1 MLKKLTI
8 RNFKA
13 IQDMTIEFTP
23 LTVLIGGNSCGKST
37 VLQAIDFLRSASNR
51 DIKEYLK
58 EKGWEFYELRT
69 KAEESGKQPIE
80 FISVYELE
88 NDKHT
93 FEIEWSIKVNFFDG
107 AFQIEEKFIDLN
119 AGTDL
124 FPPDAPERKIYIE
137 SSLLKLIHI
146 PVDERKELLALKK
159 YLMWSNF
166 FGVLSLEK
174 VRIGNNF
181 SDRVYDIGI
190 GGSNLTAFI
199 NWFSPEERKRLDDIL
214 SDFLGYKFSVGI
226 MDTGTGIV
234 LFIREQHDENGITV
248 HSTIHVSHISDG
260 LLRLI
265 AFVAMSINQP
275 NCEGMFLFDE
285 IEDGINPYLTERII
299 GLFRNI
305 IKEFSQQIIV
315 TTHSP
320 EMVNDISPEEIVFLW
335 KDGKGAVHNKHL
347 FDINELQE
355 MLEYLNPGDAW
366 MNIRQEELLS
376 KVNKGIVGDKK

>member
-1 MLKKLTI
+1 
-8 RNFKA
+8 
-13 IQDMTIEFTP
+13 MTIEFTP

-37 VLQAIDFLRSASNR
+37 VLQAIDFLRSAANR

-58 EKGWEFYELRT
+58 EKGWEFYELKTR
-69 KAEESGKQPIE
+69 AEENEKMPIE

-88 NDKHT
+88 NGEHP
-93 FEIEWSIKVNFFDG
+93 FEIEWSIKINHSDN
-107 AFQIEEKFIDLN
+107 AYQIEEKFIDCNL
-119 AGTDL
+119 GIDL
-124 FPPDAPERKIYIE
+124 FPPDSPERKIYME

-146 PVDERKELLALKK
+146 PVDERTQLLALKK

-166 FGVLSLEK
+166 FGVLSPEK
-174 VRIGNNF
+174 IRIGNNF
-181 SDRVYDIGI
+181 TDKVYDIGI

-199 NWFSPEERKRLDDIL
+199 NRFSPEEHKKLDNTL
-214 SDFLGYKFSVGI
+214 SDFLGHEFSVGI
-226 MDTGTGIV
+226 MDAGTSIV
-234 LFIREQHDENGITV
+234 LFVREHYSENGITV

-275 NCEGMFLFDE
+275 DCKGMFLFDE

-305 IKEFSQQIIV
+305 IKEFDQQIILA
-315 TTHSP
+315 THSP

-335 KDGKGAVHNKHL
+335 KDGKGAVHNIHL
-347 FDINELQE
+347 FNIEELQE
-355 MLEYLNPGDAW
+355 MLEYLNPGDVW
-366 MNIRQEELLS
+366 MNIRQEELLT